1 MRVGFLGGGQLAR
14 MMGLAGYPLGLRFR
28 CLDPNPE
35 SPAAD
40 VMEHIQ
46 APLNDPD
53 ALRQFSQG
61 LDCITIESEN
71 IPVATLENLLLHG
84 STINPGI
91 KALAT
96 SQDRLYEKT
105 TFQKLGIPTADFAS
119 IASREELEHEVRSR
133 GGAFILKTRR
143 EGYDGKGQFRIKS
156 PADVDAAWAALGGR
170 DLILEKWLTF
180 DAECSLISVRDA
192 QGQTRFYPL
201 VHNVHKE
208 GILFTTE
215 PWTAFSKKDLQGKA
229 ESYAQK
235 VMQELD
241 YVGVLTIEFFV
252 MNDELV
258 TNEMAPRVHNSG
270 HWTIEA
276 AYTSQFENHLRA
288 ILGLPLGSTALREP
302 FTMINVIGQMPDALG
317 LLKLDG
323 LCLHDYRKKAAP
335 KRKLGHI
342 TLLRPS
348 PDKYDA
354 IMKQIG
360 P

>member
-53 ALRQFSQG
+53 ALRTFAKD

-84 STINPGI
+84 SKINPGI

-105 TFQKLGIPTADFAS
+105 TFQKLGIPTADFANIS
-119 IASREELEHEVRSR
+119 SREELEHEVQSR

-156 PADVDAAWAALGGR
+156 PGDVDAAWAALGGR
-170 DLILEKWLTF
+170 ELILEKWLSF
-180 DAECSLISVRDA
+180 DAECSLISVRDT
-192 QGQTRFYPL
+192 QGNTRFYPL

-215 PWTAFSKKDLQGKA
+215 PWTAFSKKSLQAKA
-229 ESYAQK
+229 EAYAQK

-241 YVGVLTIEFFV
+241 YIGVLTIEFFV
-252 MNDELV
+252 MGDELIA
-258 TNEMAPRVHNSG
+258 NEMAPRVHNSG
-270 HWTIEA
+270 HWTIEGA
-276 AYTSQFENHLRA
+276 VTSQFENHLRA
-288 ILGLPLGSTALREP
+288 ILCFPLGSTQLREP
-302 FTMINVIGQMPDALG
+302 FTMINVIGHMPSASE
-317 LLKLDG
+317 LLKIEG
-323 LCLHDYRKKAAP
+323 LCLHDYRKKAAA

-342 TLLRPS
+342 TLLHPNQE
-348 PDKYDA
+348 KYEA
-354 IMKQIG
+354 IIRQLK
-360 P
+360 

>member
-40 VMEHIQ
+40 VMEHVQ
-46 APLNDPD
+46 GPLNDPD
-53 ALRQFSQG
+53 TLRTFAKD

-71 IPVATLENLLLHG
+71 IPVSTLENLILSG
-84 STINPGI
+84 SKVNPGI

-105 TFQKLGIPTADFAS
+105 TFQKLGIPTADFAN

-156 PADVDAAWAALGGR
+156 PADVDAAWGALGGKE
-170 DLILEKWLTF
+170 LILEKWLSF
-180 DAECSLISVRDA
+180 DAECSLISVRDSR
-192 QGQTRFYPL
+192 GNTRFYPL

-215 PWTAFSKKDLQGKA
+215 PWTAFSTKSLQTKA

-252 MNDELV
+252 MGDELIA
-258 TNEMAPRVHNSG
+258 NEMAPRVHNSG
-270 HWTIEA
+270 HWTIEGA
-276 AYTSQFENHLRA
+276 LTSQFENHLRA
-288 ILGLPLGSTALREP
+288 ILGLPLGSTDLREP
-302 FTMINVIGQMPDALG
+302 FKMINVVGHMPAAAD
-317 LLKLDG
+317 LLKIDG
-323 LCLHDYRKKAAP
+323 LCLHDYRKKAAS

-348 PDKYDA
+348 QAKCDA
-354 IMKQIG
+354 ILSLLK
-360 P
+360 

>member
-1 MRVGFLGGGQLAR
+1 MKVGFLGGGQLAR
-14 MMGLAGYPLGLRFR
+14 MMALAGYPLGLRFR

-40 VMEHIQ
+40 LMEHIQ

-71 IPVATLENLLLHG
+71 VPVATLENLLLHG
-84 STINPGI
+84 SKINPGI

-96 SQDRLYEKT
+96 SQDRLYEKS
-105 TFQKLGIPTADFAS
+105 TFQNLGIPTAPFTN
-119 IASREELEHEVRSR
+119 IASREELDKEVRSR

-156 PADVDAAWAALGGR
+156 PADIDAAWAALGGR
-170 DLILEKWLTF
+170 DLILEEWLSF
-180 DAECSLISVRDA
+180 DAECSLISVRDS
-192 QGQTRFYPL
+192 QGNTRFYPL
-201 VHNVHKE
+201 VHNVHQD
-208 GILFTTE
+208 GILFTSE
-215 PWTAFSKKDLQGKA
+215 PWSTFSNTSLQSKA
-229 ESYAQK
+229 EAHAK
-235 VMQELD
+235 KIMQELD

-252 MNDELV
+252 MKGDLV
-258 TNEMAPRVHNSG
+258 ANEMAPRVHNSG
-270 HWTIEA
+270 HWTIEGA
-276 AYTSQFENHLRA
+276 VTSQFENHLRA
-288 ILGLPLGSTALREP
+288 ILGLPLGSTELREP
-302 FTMINVIGQMPDALG
+302 FKMINVIGHMPRASD
-317 LLKLDG
+317 LLNIEG

-348 PDKYDA
+348 QEKFEA
-354 IMKQIG
+354 ITRQLK
-360 P
+360 

>member
-46 APLNDPD
+46 GPLNDPA
-53 ALRQFSQG
+53 ALRA
-61 LDCITIESEN
+61 LAKDMDCITIESEN
-71 IPVATLENLLLHG
+71 IPVATLENLILHG
-84 STINPGI
+84 SQVNPGI

-105 TFQKLGIPTADFAS
+105 TFQKLGIPTAAFAN
-119 IASREELEHEVRSR
+119 IASREELEHEARSR

-143 EGYDGKGQFRIKS
+143 EGYDGKGQYRIKS
-156 PADVDAAWAALGGR
+156 AADVDAAWGALGGR
-170 DLILEKWLTF
+170 DLILEEWLSF
-180 DAECSLISVRDA
+180 DAECSLISVRDT
-192 QGQTRFYPL
+192 QGNTRFYPL

-215 PWTAFSKKDLQGKA
+215 PWTAFSKKSLQSKA

-252 MNDELV
+252 MGDELIA
-258 TNEMAPRVHNSG
+258 NEMAPRVHNSG
-270 HWTIEA
+270 HWTIEGA
-276 AYTSQFENHLRA
+276 VTSQFENHLRA
-288 ILGLPLGSTALREP
+288 ILGLPLGSTDMRED
-302 FTMINVIGQMPDALG
+302 FKMINVVGHMPAAAD
-317 LLKLDG
+317 LLRIDG
-323 LCLHDYRKKAAP
+323 LCLHDYRKKAVP

-342 TLLRPS
+342 TLLRPTQE
-348 PDKYDA
+348 KCDA
-354 IMKQIG
+354 VIG
-360 P
+360 LLK